1 LHLYDL
7 VCNVRLVR
15 RPTAK
20 SLTLDLLSSLRGGAM
35 PVAALVAAARLFGID
50 ENALRVAI
58 ARLLAA
64 GQIARDER
72 GQYSLG
78 AAAHAID
85 RRVLGWRAAES
96 RVARWDGGW
105 WLVRAGAL
113 PPARSRERRGRE
125 RALALLGFAEIS
137 PGLALRPDNLRA
149 ALSALRSELLELGL
163 EGDALIARVRELDA
177 DSDARARALWR
188 REKLAAAYRRSLAE
202 LAASEARLA
211 ALPEERAMVESF
223 LLGGRVIR
231 ELVLDP
237 LLPEPL
243 APEAER
249 RALAAAMR
257 RYDRAGRRAWASFMA
272 RHGAPHAA
280 TPANGERT
288 LSLAI
293 A

>member
-1 LHLYDL
+1 M
-7 VCNVRLVR
+7 R
-15 RPTAK
+15 RPSAK
-20 SLTLDLLSSLRGGAM
+20 GLTLDLLSSLRGAAM
-35 PVAALVAAARLFGID
+35 PVSALVAAAKLFRID

-58 ARLLAA
+58 ARLLAS

-72 GQYSLG
+72 GQYRLG

-85 RRVLGWRAAES
+85 RRVLGWRAAEL
-96 RVARWDGGW
+96 RIGRWPGGW
-105 WLVRAGAL
+105 WLVRAGTL
-113 PPARSRERRGRE
+113 PAARSRGRRERE
-125 RALALLGFAEIS
+125 RALALLGFAELA

-149 ALSALRSELLELGL
+149 ELGELRAELQELGL
-163 EGDALIARVRELDA
+163 ERDALLALVRELDA
-177 DSDARARALWR
+177 DSEVRARSLWKR
-188 REKLAAAYRRSLAE
+188 DTLARCYARSRAE
-202 LAASEARLA
+202 LEASEARLA
-211 ALPEERAMVESF
+211 LLPEERAMVESS

-249 RALAAAMR
+249 RALVAAMR
-257 RYDRAGRRAWASFMA
+257 RYDRAGRRAWASFLA
-272 RHGAPHAA
+272 RHGAPHVSA
-280 TPANGERT
+280 PAHGERT

>member
-1 LHLYDL
+1 M
-7 VCNVRLVR
+7 R

-20 SLTLDLLSSLRGGAM
+20 SLTLDLLSSLRGAAM
-35 PVAALVAAARLFGID
+35 PVSALVAAAKLFRID
-50 ENALRVAI
+50 ENAVRVAI
-58 ARLLAA
+58 ARLLSG

-72 GQYSLG
+72 GQYRLG
-78 AAAHAID
+78 EAAHAID
-85 RRVLGWRAAES
+85 QRVLGWRAAELRITKWS
-96 RVARWDGGW
+96 GGW

-113 PPARSRERRGRE
+113 SPARSRERRDRR
-125 RALALLGFAEIS
+125 RALALLGFAELA

-149 ALSALRSELLELGL
+149 ALPALRAELCELGL
-163 EGDALIARVRELDA
+163 ERDALLALVQELDA
-177 DSDARARALWR
+177 ESDAHARSLWK
-188 REKLAAAYRRSLAE
+188 REAFAAAYRRSLAD
-202 LAASEARLA
+202 LKASEARLA
-211 ALPEERAMVESF
+211 ALSEERAMVESF

-243 APEAER
+243 VPEAER
-249 RALAAAMR
+249 RALVAAMR

-272 RHGAPHAA
+272 RYGAPHVSA
-280 TPANGERT
+280 PAHGERT

>member
-1 LHLYDL
+1 M
-7 VCNVRLVR
+7 R

-35 PVAALVAAARLFGID
+35 PVSALVAAARLFRID

-58 ARLLAA
+58 ARLLGA

-72 GQYSLG
+72 GQYRLG
-78 AAAHAID
+78 EAAHAID
-85 RRVLGWRAAES
+85 RRVLGWRAAEQ
-96 RVARWDGGW
+96 RIARWQGGW

-113 PPARSRERRGRE
+113 PPARSRECKQRA
-125 RALALLGFAEIS
+125 RALSLLGFAELA

-149 ALSALRSELLELGL
+149 SVAELRGELRDLGL
-163 EGDALIARVRELDA
+163 ERDALVAHVTELDA
-177 DSDARARALWR
+177 GSEARARGLWK
-188 REKLAAAYRRSLAE
+188 REAFAESYLRSLSE
-202 LAASEARLA
+202 LEVSEARLA
-211 ALPEERAMVESF
+211 GLAEERAMVESF

-249 RALAAAMR
+249 RALLSAMR
-257 RYDRAGRRAWASFMA
+257 RYDRAGRRAWASFMT
-272 RHGAPHAA
+272 RFGAPHVSA
-280 TPANGERT
+280 PAHGERT
-288 LSLAI
+288 LSLAL

>member
-1 LHLYDL
+1 
-7 VCNVRLVR
+7 VR

-20 SLTLDLLSSLRGGAM
+20 TLTLDLLSSLRGEAM
-35 PVAALVAAARLFGID
+35 PVAALVAAARVFRID

-58 ARLLAA
+58 ARLLGA

-72 GQYSLG
+72 GQYRLG

-85 RRVLGWRAAES
+85 RRVLGWRNAE
-96 RVARWDGGW
+96 ARTTKWSGGW
-105 WLVRAGAL
+105 WLVRAGAAL
-113 PPARSRERRGRE
+113 PGGTRARRPRE
-125 RALALLGFAEIS
+125 RALRLLGFAEFA
-137 PGLALRPDNLRA
+137 PGLALRPDNLQ
-149 ALSALRSELLELGL
+149 LSLETLRGELRELGL
-163 EGDALIARVRELDA
+163 EPDALVARVAELDA
-177 DSDARARALWR
+177 ESETRARALFR
-188 REKLAAAYRRSLAE
+188 REAVAAAYRRSLAE
-202 LAASEARLA
+202 LAASEARLPR
-211 ALPEERAMVESF
+211 LPEERAMAESF

-249 RALAAAMR
+249 RALASAMR
-257 RYDRAGRRAWASFMA
+257 RYDRSGRRVWASFLA
-272 RHGAPHAA
+272 RHGAPHVA

-288 LSLAI
+288 LALAL

>member
-1 LHLYDL
+1 M
-7 VCNVRLVR
+7 R

-20 SLTLDLLSSLRGGAM
+20 SLTLDLLSSLRGTSM
-35 PVAALVAAARLFGID
+35 PVSALVAAARLFRID
-50 ENALRVAI
+50 ENALRVGV
-58 ARLLAA
+58 ARLLAS

-72 GQYSLG
+72 GQYHLG
-78 AAAHAID
+78 EAAHAID
-85 RRVLGWRAAES
+85 RRVLGWRAAEL
-96 RVARWDGGW
+96 RIARWSGGW
-105 WLVRAGAL
+105 WLVRAGTV
-113 PPARSRERRGRE
+113 PPARSRERRDRE
-125 RALALLGFAEIS
+125 RALALLGFAELA

-149 ALSALRSELLELGL
+149 SLTELRAELCELGL
-163 EGDALIARVRELDA
+163 ESDALLALVRELDA
-177 DSDARARALWR
+177 DSEARARGLWRRDAFAKSYARARA
-188 REKLAAAYRRSLAE
+188 E
-202 LAASEARLA
+202 LEASEARLA

-243 APEAER
+243 APDAER
-249 RALAAAMR
+249 RALVAAMR

-272 RHGAPHAA
+272 RYGAPHVSS
-280 TPANGERT
+280 PAHGERT

>member
-1 LHLYDL
+1 M
-7 VCNVRLVR
+7 R

-20 SLTLDLLSSLRGGAM
+20 SLTLDLLSSLRGAAM
-35 PVAALVAAARLFGID
+35 PVSALVAAAKLFRID

-58 ARLLAA
+58 ARLLAS

-72 GQYSLG
+72 GRYRLG
-78 AAAHAID
+78 EAAHAID
-85 RRVLGWRAAES
+85 QRVLGWRAAEL
-96 RVARWDGGW
+96 RVAKWPGGW
-105 WLVRAGAL
+105 WLVRAGVL
-113 PPARSRERRGRE
+113 PPPRSRERRDRE
-125 RALALLGFAEIS
+125 RALALLGFAELA
-137 PGLALRPDNLRA
+137 PGFALRPDNLRA
-149 ALSALRSELLELGL
+149 SLAELQGELHELGL
-163 EGDALIARVRELDA
+163 ERDAVVALVRELDPE
-177 DSDARARALWR
+177 SETRARGLWK
-188 REKLAAAYRRSLAE
+188 REAFAATYRRSLAE
-202 LAASEARLA
+202 LDASEARLA

-249 RALAAAMR
+249 RALVAAMR
-257 RYDRAGRRAWASFMA
+257 RYDRAGRRAWASFMS
-272 RHGAPHAA
+272 RYDAPHASA
-280 TPANGERT
+280 PAHGERT